1 MYRLTDTL
9 PYMLYT
15 ISNHLADTFAAE
27 LDEHGLTISMYRVLA
42 ALFEKED
49 QRLNELS
56 AMIYIETSTLS
67 RLVGAMS
74 ARGLVSRRRQKDD
87 ERSVHINLTP
97 AGRKLIDLLA
107 PRAQSYEKLAVE
119 NLTRAEIASLKGA
132 LSRLLKNMTTLKQR
146 ATPAQNTSAKPIAK
160 TRRTAAPKGAS
171 AAAR

>member
-74 ARGLVSRRRQKDD
+74 ARGLV
-87 ERSVHINLTP
+87 
-97 AGRKLIDLLA
+97 
-107 PRAQSYEKLAVE
+107 
-119 NLTRAEIASLKGA
+119 
-132 LSRLLKNMTTLKQR
+132 
-146 ATPAQNTSAKPIAK
+146 
-160 TRRTAAPKGAS
+160 
-171 AAAR
+171 